1 MQVSTHVKE
10 AIDEVALYSALEH
23 KPDISEGFIQG
34 GELADFESTLDSSFF
49 NVFNQTC
56 GYYQLKRFS
65 ATCDEAVKLSFIE
78 DVTEYRLTEDPALRL
93 MRWVPVLDRWLR
105 YCQWGCRC
113 RSSTPPVPVA
123 QPVTAFQ
130 PISCRCSAKAILKT
144 YRAAMESPA
153 GTLGAPRSAHSCD
166 SDTLSG
172 GGERR
177 SGSAHSE

>member
-23 KPDISEGFIQG
+23 KPDISEGLIQG

-65 ATCDEAVKLSFIE
+65 ATCNEAVKLSFIE

-93 MRWVPVLDRWLR
+93 MRWVGCSRPLPHG
-105 YCQWGCRC
+105 GCRC
-113 RSSTPPVPVA
+113 RSGTPPAPVA
-123 QPVTAFQ
+123 RSVTAFQ
-130 PISCRCSAKAILKT
+130 PISCLCSARAILKT
-144 YRAAMESPA
+144 YRAAMESPV
-153 GTLGAPRSAHSCD
+153 GVLGAPRSAHSCD
-166 SDTLSG
+166 SETLSG

>member
-10 AIDEVALYSALEH
+10 AIDEVTLYSALEH

-93 MRWVPVLDRWLR
+93 MRWVDSFRLL
-105 YCQWGCRC
+105 
-113 RSSTPPVPVA
+113 
-123 QPVTAFQ
+123 
-130 PISCRCSAKAILKT
+130 
-144 YRAAMESPA
+144 A
-153 GTLGAPRSAHSCD
+153 GTLGMLPPFKYSARTCRGASHSRPVHLV
-166 SDTLSG
+166 SLQRQG
-172 GGERR
+172 
-177 SGSAHSE
+177 HP